1 MEKVHC
7 LKRFVFLVM
16 ALGLVTTFTSCDD
29 DDEPKPNVPALT
41 DVVGNYAGKM
51 QTTSVSPLAEEGEE
65 PQGTDVSAE
74 VTNENVSFEK
84 FPVADLITA
93 IMGEAAPGI
102 IEAVGDD
109 PDREGLRETPKRFA
123 DMMAEQFAYT
133 AVSNEDIAREFE
145 KTFATPENDMVVVKD
160 IPIFSHC
167 EHHIAL
173 MYNMKAAVGYIP
185 HGRVIGLSKIAR
197 IADAVSKRFQIQER
211 IGTDIRDVMEMV
223 TDSPDVIVY
232 IEGEHSCMTARG
244 IKKPGTR
251 TRTIASSGAFKTDSA
266 LRGEFMKLALEKE

>member
-1 MEKVHC
+1 MD
-7 LKRFVFLVM
+7 LKKL
-16 ALGLVTTFTSCDD
+16 
-29 DDEPKPNVPALT
+29 E
-41 DVVGNYAGKM
+41 
-51 QTTSVSPLAEEGEE
+51 Q
-65 PQGTDVSAE
+65 
-74 VTNENVSFEK
+74 
-84 FPVADLITA
+84 
-93 IMGEAAPGI
+93 AARLI

-232 IEGEHSCMTARG
+232 IEGEHSCMTDRG

-266 LRGEFMKLALEKE
+266 LRGEFMKLALGKE